1 MFRGRALYRGALEP
15 LDVGV
20 EDGRI
25 VAIRKI
31 LPGEEVLDLGEAILL
46 SGCVDLHVHFRDPGL
61 TEKEDF
67 ESGTRSAALGGVTT
81 IVDMPNTLPPV
92 RTAAVLEAKRAV
104 VRGRAAVDYGLYGAP
119 SSGKAVADLHDA
131 DAFKA
136 FLAET
141 TGGLKI
147 DASALAGVLAAAAPG
162 RKLVAVH
169 AEDPA
174 AFRKTEVHG
183 LQDHAVARP
192 VAAEVRAIET
202 LARLRG
208 ETRVHVAHVTSVEG
222 LHAVPK
228 GMTTEATP
236 HHLLLHNRMPLGG
249 YGKVN
254 PPLRSPAEQAALW
267 DAFRSG
273 KIDLIASDHAP
284 HTREEKE
291 EGPFEEIP
299 SGMPGVGTSFP
310 LLLRRVRAQEL
321 VLERLVAAM
330 AERPAE
336 ILGIPKGV
344 LEVGRDADLI
354 VVDPRRIER
363 ITAKRVGSKCGWTA
377 FEGMEAVFPRAV
389 YVRGEAVVEDG
400 EAIAGG
406 LGRPVRVSPSA

>member
-25 VAIRKI
+25 AAIRKI
-31 LPGEEVLDLGEAILL
+31 LPGGEVFDLGEAILL
-46 SGCVDLHVHFRDPGL
+46 PGCLDLHVHLRDPGL

-67 ESGTRSAALGGVTT
+67 ASGTRSAALGGVTT
-81 IVDMPNTLPPV
+81 VVDMPNTLPPV
-92 RTAAVLEAKRAV
+92 RTAAVLEAKRAA

-119 SSGKAVADLHDA
+119 SSGQTVADLQGA
-131 DAFKA
+131 DAFKV
-136 FLAET
+136 FMAET

-147 DASALAGVLAAAAPG
+147 DATALADVLAAAAPSG
-162 RKLVAVH
+162 KLVSVH
-169 AEDPA
+169 AEDPG
-174 AFRKTEVHG
+174 AFRKVEVRN
-183 LQDHAVARP
+183 LQDHARARP
-192 VAAEVRAIET
+192 VAAEVKAIEA
-202 LARLRG
+202 LGRPQG
-208 ETRVHVAHVTSVEG
+208 EARVHVAHVTSVEG
-222 LHAVPK
+222 LQAIRK
-228 GMTTEATP
+228 SMTTEATP
-236 HHLLLHNRMPLGG
+236 HHLLLDNRMPLGG

-254 PPLRSPAEQAALW
+254 PPLRSPDERAALW
-267 DAFRSG
+267 DAFVSG
-273 KIDLIASDHAP
+273 KIDLVASDHAP

-291 EGPFEEIP
+291 EGPFEAIP

-310 LLLRRVRAQEL
+310 LLLRRVHAQEL
-321 VLERLVAAM
+321 SLERLVTAM

-336 ILGIPKGV
+336 ILGVRKGV

-400 EAIAGG
+400 EAITGG
-406 LGRPVRVSPSA
+406 LGQPLPSAPAA